1 MTDSQRS
8 TAQVSPI
15 DSPVDRSI
23 YRIMRKGSRYN
34 ILGPHGRIFAK
45 YRSAGTV
52 GPRWEE
58 LTHTP
63 WPYDSSAYTRGVR
76 LWELGLI
83 ERTQVGAQEIMVAQ
97 QTPPE
102 QAAAALRPAPEPDA
116 APESIVSPLAM
127 FALPAPTI
135 NLEEHERVLDALKH
149 EPALL
154 FTARIQQALRDEVL
168 YHRSQAR
175 WARHLLNLLKRYER
189 QERRRRPAAVDSI
202 TITQKHVAWQ
212 AQQINMA
219 AIASLSC

>member
-15 DSPVDRSI
+15 DSPVDRLT

-63 WPYDSSAYTRGVR
+63 WPYDSSAYTRGLR
-76 LWELGLI
+76 LWELGLV
-83 ERTQVGAQEIMVAQ
+83 ERAQVGAQAITVTQE
-97 QTPPE
+97 PLPE
-102 QAAAALRPAPEPDA
+102 QTAAPATAPEPVA
-116 APESIVSPLAM
+116 APKPIVSPLAM
-127 FALPAPTI
+127 FALPAPQI
-135 NLEEHERVLDALKH
+135 DLEAHERAIDALKH

-154 FTARIQQALRDEVL
+154 FTARVQQALHDEVL
-168 YHRSQAR
+168 YHRPQAR

-189 QERRRRPAAVDSI
+189 QERRRRPAAIDPI